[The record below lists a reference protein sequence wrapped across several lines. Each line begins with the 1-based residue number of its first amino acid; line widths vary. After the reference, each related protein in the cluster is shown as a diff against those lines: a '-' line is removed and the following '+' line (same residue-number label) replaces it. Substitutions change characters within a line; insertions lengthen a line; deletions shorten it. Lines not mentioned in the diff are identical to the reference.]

1 MYRKRIEVSMLIA
14 FLRSKRVDGP
24 IIVVA
29 PLSMVPNWLS
39 VFKRWLPS
47 FPIVSLDGT
56 MEERE
61 ALYSGQLNPINE
73 HDNSRRKWDTN
84 FPLIIAPYEI
94 AVNDREQLR
103 NIAGQSGLTCLIIDE
118 GQGFKDHRC
127 ALVALGFSLRSMF
140 RLFLPSGPLKSD
152 LQELVTL
159 LHLVHPAY
167 AQALRSFSN
176 QCTAE
181 EKQQIVI
188 RSQAM
193 LEAYLFTDGEN

>member
-14 FLRSKRVDGP
+14 FLRRMRVDGP
-24 IIVVA
+24 FVVVV
-29 PLSMVPNWLS
+29 PLSMVPKWVS

-73 HDNSRRKWDTN
+73 HNNSRRKDTN

-94 AVNDREQLR
+94 AVKDREQLS

-127 ALVALGFSLRSMF
+127 ALVALGFSLRSTF

-188 RSQAM
+188 SSQAM